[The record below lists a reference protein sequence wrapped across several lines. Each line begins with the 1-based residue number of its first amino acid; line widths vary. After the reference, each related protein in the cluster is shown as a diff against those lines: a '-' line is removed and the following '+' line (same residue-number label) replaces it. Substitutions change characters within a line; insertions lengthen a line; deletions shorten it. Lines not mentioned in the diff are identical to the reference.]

1 MSQEVFLIGG
11 GVLLLLISLS
21 IHEAAH
27 AIVAYWCGDDT
38 AKVLGRLTIN
48 PIKHLDLWFSI
59 IMPVFFLAMSG
70 GKFAFGGAK
79 PVPVNPF
86 KLRHPGRD
94 MAFVAIAGPLSNVL
108 LACLFLFLS
117 ALTLRVGYFT
127 DNDLGNLLLQQAGLT
142 NLFLAVF
149 NMIPIP
155 PLDGSRVMG
164 YLLPKPLAEPYLKL
178 EQFGILIVLALL
190 MFNALDPILQ
200 GTVLPM
206 FVRIK
211 YFWYDALGIF

>member
-1 MSQEVFLIGG
+1 MNQEVFLIGG

-38 AKVLGRLTIN
+38 AKALGRLTIN

-108 LACLFLFLS
+108 LACLFLFFS

-190 MFNALDPILQ
+190 LFNALDPILQ

-211 YFWYDALGIF
+211 YFWYEALGIF